1 MGLVS
6 VQGQLGFLVH
16 VGLQVRDLRRSLG
29 IGHQRDAVEG
39 FQGFGVF
46 LALEHR
52 HAALVVGE
60 VAGLGHPLDV
70 QHRSDLVVV
79 ADVLVHAEAV
89 VGTGGGVLGTVDRDG
104 ERHVG
109 DIVGVVTGGL
119 HLDDGPASQHHAAD
133 LAVVDHGLAALP
145 VGGGGVFLGQTHGH
159 GVIQDL
165 VHGVG
170 AGAVA
175 AVREGILGLG
185 HRDVH
190 PVGIA
195 GGAARN
201 IGVPGGHGPAGGKVG
216 VQGDGVGFVLDELQV
231 GEELIGGLGQLRDA
245 GGFKD
250 GLVVDDALRVAGGGD
265 AVDILAEGAVV
276 REVVLVLDLVQ
287 LAQHLEVIAQ
297 LGQGDGGGDH
307 ADVAPVIAGQAGGHV
322 LGIVGDAFVGDAD
335 VGVELLELGHI
346 TVKGAVLD
354 QVGALADELEVRLQV
369 GVILAHLEG
378 RVAGNVGR
386 FRRAGGCGAAG
397 TAAAACQQRR
407 RHGSGQGQCLFHCVF
422 TALSSQSFE
431 SSGAAHGFELN
442 CLPDF
447 LGKFWRLLPY
457 VFSIHFLRI

>member
-1 MGLVS
+1 MPGVGAVNVGGLV
-6 VQGQLGFLVH
+6 QGGIHRGDGADEHDDVLADVFPHRAGHQHNVVDGFVLQP
-16 VGLQVRDLRRSLG
+16 VGQAF
-29 IGHQRDAVEG
+29 QRDAQPAQKGVQHKAVGEEELEDKAHRDAADQAGKVQSTPEKLAALDLEAEDGGKEQGQRHLHHGTHHIIQAQLEG
-39 FQGFGVF
+39 REAVVPGKDVDVVLEADK
-46 LALEHR
+46 LAL
-52 HAALVVGE
+52 
-60 VAGLGHPLDV
+60 
-70 QHRSDLVVV
+70 VV

-89 VGTGGGVLGTVDRDG
+89 VGAGGGVLGTVDRDG

-231 GEELIGGLGQLRDA
+231 GEELIGGLGQLGDA
-245 GGFKD
+245 GSLKD
-250 GLVVDDALRVAGGGD
+250 SLIVNNALRVAGGGD
-265 AVDILAEGAVV
+265 AVDILAVGTVGSKVV
-276 REVVLVLDLVQ
+276 FVLDLVQ
-287 LAQHLEVIAQ
+287 VAELVEVVAQ

-335 VGVELLELGHI
+335 VG
-346 TVKGAVLD
+346 
-354 QVGALADELEVRLQV
+354 
-369 GVILAHLEG
+369 
-378 RVAGNVGR
+378 
-386 FRRAGGCGAAG
+386 
-397 TAAAACQQRR
+397 
-407 RHGSGQGQCLFHCVF
+407 
-422 TALSSQSFE
+422 LS
-431 SSGAAHGFELN
+431 
-442 CLPDF
+442 
-447 LGKFWRLLPY
+447 FWN
-457 VFSIHFLRI
+457 SAT